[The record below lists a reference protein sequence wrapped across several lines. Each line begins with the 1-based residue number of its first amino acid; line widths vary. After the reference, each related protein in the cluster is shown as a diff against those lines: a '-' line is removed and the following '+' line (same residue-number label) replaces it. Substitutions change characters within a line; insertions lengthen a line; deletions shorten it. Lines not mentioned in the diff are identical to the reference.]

1 MYIVTTNDNSGKV
14 ATKFRCN
21 TIEEAVSEIKNI
33 LRACE
38 MSPGNINFV
47 AGEFLA
53 ETIRHYKV
61 DGWEFSINLISFGSF

>member
-14 ATKFRCN
+14 CTKFRLD

-33 LRACE
+33 LGACE
-38 MSPGNINFV
+38 MSPTNINFV

-53 ETIRHYKV
+53 ETIRYYKV
-61 DGWEFSINLISFGSF
+61 EGWELSINLIYFGSF